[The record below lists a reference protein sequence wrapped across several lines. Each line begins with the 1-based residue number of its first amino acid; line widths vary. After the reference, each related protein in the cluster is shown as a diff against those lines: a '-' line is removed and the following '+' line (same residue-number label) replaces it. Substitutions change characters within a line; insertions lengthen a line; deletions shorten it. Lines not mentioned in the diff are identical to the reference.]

1 MGSWAPRSSDEEDM
15 EDNAVITTKR
25 ASMLTDMKTFN
36 DIPRQTHPAGG
47 HLPLAVK
54 AAAAVGMSAGV
65 GGSHGSGGQ
74 DYGDEY
80 LADAFMED

>member
-1 MGSWAPRSSDEEDM
+1 M
-15 EDNAVITTKR
+15 
-25 ASMLTDMKTFN
+25 
-36 DIPRQTHPAGG
+36 
-47 HLPLAVK
+47 PLAVK